1 MVSPQPV
8 PKRIL
13 KETQELL
20 ENPPPGIRASPREGN
35 IRHFDVIISGP
46 KDSPYEAGWFRLEL
60 YLPDE
65 YPMMPPKVIFMTKI
79 YHPNIDKLGRICLD
93 ILKGTHLILFV
104 IYIL

>member
-1 MVSPQPV
+1 MSTPGI

-20 ENPPPGIRASPREGN
+20 ETPPPGISAYPQESN
-35 IRHFDVIISGP
+35 VRHFEVTIAGP
-46 KDSPYEAGWFRLEL
+46 KDTPYEGGLFKLEL

-65 YPMMPPKVIFMTKI
+65 YPMMPPKIIFRTKI

-93 ILKGTHLILFV
+93 ILKGTLVILDAR
-104 IYIL
+104 